1 MFPEVKQCPGVG
13 TEALQSNSSADF
25 KLGSHS
31 TPNAACA
38 LSPRDVAE
46 LAKRR
51 NYGIRVFAE
60 RRDGIVTQQVFA
72 DLAAAERKAERV
84 RSRGLSVRLEL
95 VHLVPVQPL
104 DDEAVAR

>member
-1 MFPEVKQCPGVG
+1 MEHTKANPTAGNG
-13 TEALQSNSSADF
+13 GAQSNSSADF
-25 KLGSHS
+25 KLTSDS
-31 TPNAACA
+31 TRNARRA
-38 LSPRDVAE
+38 LSARDVAD
-46 LAKRR
+46 LAQRR

-95 VHLVPVQPL
+95 VHLVPVMPIENGG
-104 DDEAVAR
+104 DA